1 MRLAKRLEAVETA
14 LAKELGETGYKL
26 VVRMDG
32 ETEDEARERA
42 GLAEWPGAVIFFS
55 EIDAKLL

>member
-1 MRLAKRLEAVETA
+1 MRLTRRLEAVETA

-32 ETEDEARERA
+32 EAEDEARERA
-42 GLAEWPGAVIFFS
+42 GLSEWPGPVVFFS
-55 EIDAKLL
+55 EMDAKLL